1 MHTAIGTFQV
11 HQKGA
16 ITPKRGEV
24 KPREIFW
31 LGRREIHE
39 KTVTDLVEA
48 LARDGRFLQD
58 IGVRDEGAHGYL
70 LIFGANRLEAWKR
83 HFGEQTPIPADI
95 SVRHAGPA
103 DQEVRDR
110 GELDP

>member
-1 MHTAIGTFQV
+1 MDTAIATFQAD
-11 HQKGA
+11 KEA
-16 ITPKRGEV
+16 DFIPMRGKI
-24 KPREIFW
+24 KPVDIFS
-31 LGRREIHE
+31 LERRKIHE
-39 KTVTDLVEA
+39 KTVIHLMEA
-48 LARDGRFLQD
+48 LARDGRFVQD
-58 IGVRDEGAHGYL
+58 IGVRDEGANRYR